1 MMGLAASS
9 VLLYS
14 VGELM
19 EFGKKNPLLVFDSV
33 GSELFVLLVCAPKIP
48 PFTFL
53 RGALQRP
60 LSDFTVTISKPPPPL
75 VPGPLFA
82 HIAFPH
88 TKRKSLL
95 SRIRL

>member
-33 GSELFVLLVCAPKIP
+33 GSEVFVLLDCAPKILP
-48 PFTFL
+48 LHFL
-53 RGALQRP
+53 KGGPSTSLIRFHSHHLQ
-60 LSDFTVTISKPPPPL
+60 TPPL

-88 TKRKSLL
+88 TKRQSLL

>member
-19 EFGKKNPLLVFDSV
+19 GFGKKNPLLVFDSV
-33 GSELFVLLVCAPKIP
+33 GSEVFVLLDCAPKIP

-60 LSDFTVTISKPPPPL
+60 LSDFTVTISKPRPSSP
-75 VPGPLFA
+75 V
-82 HIAFPH
+82 HSSH
-88 TKRKSLL
+88 T
-95 SRIRL
+95 